1 MGCNYRIR
9 LAKQVDLLRLPEI
22 ERQAARRFI
31 PFGLAKLFST
41 ATTPVED
48 FEEGM
53 AAGQL
58 WVAADPDDQ
67 PVGFALASVVEDHAH
82 LNELDVLPEHGRRG
96 LGTALVETACQWA
109 RGAGFSRITLT
120 TLSHIP
126 WHTPFYKRLGF
137 RILRPEECSEIQRL
151 LLSFEVGWGDYRRV
165 MMCRELIRET

>member
-1 MGCNYRIR
+1 MHRHYLIR
-9 LAKQVDLLRLPEI
+9 LAKQADLPRLPEI
-22 ERQAARRFI
+22 EQQAGRRFI
-31 PFGLAKLFST
+31 PFGLAKFFSA

-48 FEEGM
+48 FQEGL

-96 LGTALVETACQWA
+96 LGTALVETACHWA
-109 RGAGFSRITLT
+109 RGAGFSRMTLT

-126 WHTPFYKRLGF
+126 WHAPFYKRLGF
-137 RILRPEECSEIQRL
+137 RILRPEEYSEIQHL
-151 LLSFEVGWGDYRRV
+151 LLSFEAGWGHYRRV
-165 MMCRELIRET
+165 MMCREL